1 MNASL
6 RALALAAALLG
17 TAPASASEPGPA
29 PRPSARELAQQ
40 LGAVEQGLRGAE
52 ENLRFVETQYTQRTE
67 PSEDVSRER
76 RFSDGEIQYLLGDW
90 PAASVLFYDLVSE
103 PRFKSHPRYTD
114 ALFYLADSLLQ
125 QKNYI
130 GARLYLR
137 EMLSLPITAARY
149 RDALSRFLVV
159 AGRLNHYEG
168 VDAFVEKARALSGG
182 QLPPEMAYVYAKWL
196 FRRTDLPPEER
207 LARARAAF
215 IPLAQSPDGA
225 FRLQAAYH
233 LGVLSVQ
240 AGDYPGAIQQF
251 QQLAVAPAA
260 TPAAQVQ
267 ALPAGVRR
275 PGGDAFTAPEVDA
288 QRVRELALMSLGR
301 LQYETGR
308 YDEALDTYSRVP
320 RDSQSFPDSLYEVAW
335 VHVKMGHHQLAKN
348 AIDILLM
355 VAPDSQLAPEARLLH
370 GNLLQKLHQ
379 YAQSIETY
387 EHVISTFSPV
397 RDTMDNLLRV
407 DRDPV
412 VYFDR
417 LLARTEASPDVSTLL
432 PPLALRY
439 ATTEREVTDAI
450 RMVGDI
456 DSGRKGAGEAQD
468 LAKRILQ
475 ALDTRGLETFPELQ
489 EGYTRADA
497 VDSALIH
504 AEASL
509 VRVEGAALED
519 VLTPAEREQLAGL
532 RREREALGTRF
543 GKLPTTIQ
551 ELEERRQRMQARVD
565 SVDREAFRL
574 GYELR
579 SLEAVAASIRKWV
592 DDTRLE
598 RKSNPDEEREFLVQL
613 QAETQTVTDLQ
624 AELDAAR
631 ARLADE
637 RNAAATA
644 LAGEQTI
651 RSGYAEALSREHALL
666 DTAQGRL
673 SPDVAST
680 LVKAHEVRAKT
691 EAMRARVA
699 TAREVLRGRV
709 EARGRLIREKVVAEQ
724 ELLNRYDAEVAE
736 VTGNARNIVGRIA
749 YESFRRVRQQFYDLV
764 LKADVGVVD
773 VSFTEKQDRT
783 TEIQKLSAQKDKA
796 LHELD
801 AEFRDVLVEEG
812 GK

>member
-17 TAPASASEPGPA
+17 TAPVSAAEPRPA
-29 PRPSARELAQQ
+29 PRPSARDLTQQ
-40 LGAVEQGLRGAE
+40 LGAVEHGLRGTE
-52 ENLRFVETQYTQRTE
+52 ENLRFVESQYTQRAE
-67 PSEDVSRER
+67 PGEDDSRER

-103 PRFKSHPRYTD
+103 PRFRGHARYPD
-114 ALFYLADSLLQ
+114 ALFYLADSLLE

-137 EMLSLPITAARY
+137 ELLALPISSNRY
-149 RDALSRFLVV
+149 RDGLSRFLVV

-168 VDAFVEKARALSGG
+168 VDGYVEKARALSGG

-196 FRRTDLPPEER
+196 FRRADLPPQER
-207 LARARAAF
+207 LARTRAAF
-215 IPLAQSPDGA
+215 TPLAQVPNGA

-240 AGDYPGAIQQF
+240 AGDLPGAIQQF
-251 QQLAVAPAA
+251 QQLALSPSAQ
-260 TPAAQVQ
+260 TAQVN
-267 ALPAGVRR
+267 ALPPGVSR
-275 PGGDAFTAPEVDA
+275 PATGTSLEADA

-301 LQYETGR
+301 LLYETGR
-308 YDEALDTYSRVP
+308 YDEALDTYSRLP
-320 RDSQSFPDSLYEVAW
+320 RDSESFPDSLYEVAW
-335 VHVKMGHHQLAKN
+335 VHVKMGNHQLAKN
-348 AIDILLM
+348 AIDILLL

-370 GNLLQKLHQ
+370 GNLLQKLRR
-379 YAQSIETY
+379 YEQSIETY
-387 EHVISTFSPV
+387 SHVIDTFRPV

-439 ATTEREVTDAI
+439 ATSERQVAEAI

-456 DSGRKGAGEAQD
+456 DSGRKGAGEAQG

-489 EGYTRADA
+489 EGYRRVDA
-497 VDSALIH
+497 VDTALTH
-504 AEASL
+504 AEAAL
-509 VRVEGAALED
+509 VKVEGAALEG
-519 VLTPAEREQLAGL
+519 VLTPGERERLTGI
-532 RREREALGTRF
+532 RREREALGVRF
-543 GKLPTTIQ
+543 GKLPTTMQ

-565 SVDREAFRL
+565 AVDREAFRL

-579 SLEAVAASIRKWV
+579 SMEAVATSIRKWV

-598 RKSNPDEEREFLVQL
+598 RKSDPNEEREFLVQL
-613 QAETQTVTDLQ
+613 QAETQTLMDLQ
-624 AELDAAR
+624 AELTATR
-631 ARLADE
+631 ARLADQ
-637 RNAAATA
+637 RNAAATS

-651 RSGYAEALSREHALL
+651 RAGYAEALRREHEVLSA
-666 DTAQGRL
+666 AEARL
-673 SPDVAST
+673 SPDAAST
-680 LVKAHEVRAKT
+680 LHKAHEVRGRAD
-691 EAMRARVA
+691 ALRARVA
-699 TAREVLRGRV
+699 TARGVLHTRLETRGR
-709 EARGRLIREKVVAEQ
+709 AIREKVVAEQ
-724 ELLNRYDAEVAE
+724 ELLNRYEAEVAS
-736 VTGNARNIVGRIA
+736 VTGDARNLVGRIA

-773 VSFTEKQDRT
+773 VAFTEKQDKT

-796 LHELD
+796 LRELD

-812 GK
+812 Q

>member
-17 TAPASASEPGPA
+17 TAPASAAEPRPA
-29 PRPSARELAQQ
+29 PRPSVRELEQQ

-52 ENLRFVETQYTQRTE
+52 ENLRFVETQYTQRAE
-67 PSEDVSRER
+67 PSDDDSRER

-137 EMLSLPITAARY
+137 ELLSLPVTAARY

-159 AGRLNHYEG
+159 AGRLNHFEG
-168 VDAFVEKARALSGG
+168 VDAYVEKARALSGG
-182 QLPPEMAYVYAKWL
+182 QLPAEMAYVYAKWL
-196 FRRTDLPPEER
+196 FRRADLPAEER

-215 IPLAQSPDGA
+215 TPLAQAPDGA

-240 AGDYPGAIQQF
+240 AGDYPAAIQQF
-251 QQLAVAPAA
+251 QQLATA
-260 TPAAQVQ
+260 PAAQVSQ
-267 ALPAGVRR
+267 LSVSQPGARR
-275 PGGDAFTAPEVDA
+275 PATGTSPEADA

-301 LQYETGR
+301 LLYETGR

-320 RDSQSFPDSLYEVAW
+320 RDSESFPDSLYEVAW
-335 VHVKMGHHQLAKN
+335 VHVKMGNHQLAKN

-379 YAQSIETY
+379 YEQSIETY
-387 EHVISTFSPV
+387 THVIDTFRPV

-417 LLARTEASPDVSTLL
+417 LLARTDSAPDVSTLL

-439 ATTEREVTDAI
+439 ATTERQVSEAI

-519 VLTPAEREQLAGL
+519 VLIPAEREQLTGL
-532 RREREALGTRF
+532 RREREALGVRF

-565 SVDREAFRL
+565 AVDRDAFRL

-579 SLEAVAASIRKWV
+579 SLEAVATSIRKWV

-598 RKSNPDEEREFLVQL
+598 RKSDPNEEREFLVQL
-613 QAETQTVTDLQ
+613 QAETQTLSDLQ
-624 AELDAAR
+624 DELAATR

-651 RSGYAEALSREHALL
+651 RSSYAEALHREHALL
-666 DTAQGRL
+666 DAVQSRL
-673 SPDVAST
+673 SPEAAGT
-680 LVKAHEVRAKT
+680 LRRAHEVRARAD
-691 EAMRARVA
+691 AMRTRVA
-699 TAREVLRGRV
+699 TAREVLRQRV
-709 EARGRLIREKVVAEQ
+709 EARGRAIREKVVAEQ
-724 ELLNRYDAEVAE
+724 DLLNRYEAEVAE
-736 VTGNARNIVGRIA
+736 VTGDARNIVGRIA
-749 YESFRRVRQQFYDLV
+749 FESFRRVRQQFYDLV

-773 VSFTEKQDRT
+773 VAFTEKQDKT

-812 GK
+812 K

>member
-17 TAPASASEPGPA
+17 TAPAPA
-29 PRPSARELAQQ
+29 AEPRPASRLSSRDLTQQ
-40 LGAVEQGLRGAE
+40 LVAVEQGLRGAE
-52 ENLRFVETQYTQRTE
+52 ENLRFVELQYSQRAE
-67 PSEDVSRER
+67 PSEDDSRER

-103 PRFKSHPRYTD
+103 PRFKSHARYTD

-125 QKNYI
+125 QNNYI

-137 EMLSLPITAARY
+137 ELLALPISSTRY

-168 VDAFVEKARALSGG
+168 VDGYVEKARALSGG
-182 QLPPEMAYVYAKWL
+182 QLPAEMAYVYAKWL
-196 FRRTDLPPEER
+196 FRRVDLPPEER

-215 IPLAQSPDGA
+215 TPLAQSPDGA

-240 AGDYPGAIQQF
+240 AGDLPGAIQQF
-251 QQLAVAPAA
+251 QQLALSPTAQAPQVHAVAP
-260 TPAAQVQ
+260 
-267 ALPAGVRR
+267 GVRR
-275 PGGDAFTAPEVDA
+275 PTTGTSPEADT

-301 LQYETGR
+301 LLYETGR
-308 YDEALDTYSRVP
+308 FDEALDTYSRVP
-320 RDSQSFPDSLYEVAW
+320 RDSESFPDSLYEVAW
-335 VHVKMGHHQLAKN
+335 VHVKMGNHQLAKN
-348 AIDILLM
+348 AIDILLL

-370 GNLLQKLHQ
+370 GNLLQKLHS
-379 YAQSIETY
+379 YDQSIDTY
-387 EHVISTFSPV
+387 THVIDTFRPV

-417 LLARTEASPDVSTLL
+417 LLARTDASPDISTLL

-439 ATTEREVTDAI
+439 ATTEREVAEAI

-497 VDSALIH
+497 VDTALTH
-504 AEASL
+504 AEAAL
-509 VRVEGAALED
+509 VRLEGAALED
-519 VLTPAEREQLAGL
+519 VLTPAEREQLTGL
-532 RREREALGTRF
+532 RREREALGVRF

-565 SVDREAFRL
+565 AVDRDAFRL

-579 SLEAVAASIRKWV
+579 SMEAVATSIRKWV

-598 RKSNPDEEREFLVQL
+598 RKSDPNEEREFLVQL
-613 QAETQTVTDLQ
+613 QAETQTLADLQ
-624 AELDAAR
+624 AELAATR
-631 ARLADE
+631 ARLMDE
-637 RNAAATA
+637 RNAAATQ

-651 RSGYAEALSREHALL
+651 RAGYAEALHREHELL
-666 DTAQGRL
+666 AAAEARL
-673 SPDVAST
+673 SPDAASM
-680 LVKAHEVRAKT
+680 LLKAHEVRGRT
-691 EAMRARVA
+691 DAMRARVA
-699 TAREVLRGRV
+699 AARGVLRTRLETRGRV
-709 EARGRLIREKVVAEQ
+709 IHEKVVAEQ
-724 ELLNRYDAEVAE
+724 ELLNRYEAEVAS
-736 VTGNARNIVGRIA
+736 VTGDARNLVGRIA

-773 VSFTEKQDRT
+773 VAFTEKQDKT

-796 LHELD
+796 LRELD
-801 AEFRDVLVEEG
+801 AEFRDVLVED